1 MIFKTKKYWIGVAV
15 FWIPWLVL
23 CVVCYLFVLQPQTRQ
38 YKTVHADFTAS
49 NDRVSIA
56 RLSSFEDTQKRQQE
70 MLAEL
75 QSRVSEF
82 VVPAEQHDRIV
93 FEISRLAN
101 SFGLADYAGKNRQDI
116 WNTDE
121 DEEVKVQRM
130 WMTITFKAPFQQF
143 AAFLNA
149 MERNVPA
156 VFIESAGIERSREN
170 PNQHRAKL
178 LIAFFTQPEKSAD
191 TAVTAAKQKTEEGPL
206 S

>member
-1 MIFKTKKYWIGVAV
+1 M
-15 FWIPWLVL
+15 
-23 CVVCYLFVLQPQTRQ
+23 
-38 YKTVHADFTAS
+38 
-49 NDRVSIA
+49 
-56 RLSSFEDTQKRQQE
+56 
-70 MLAEL
+70 
-75 QSRVSEF
+75 
-82 VVPAEQHDRIV
+82 PAEQHDRIV

-101 SFGLADYAGKNRQDI
+101 SFGLADYAGKNRQDV

-178 LIAFFTQPEKSAD
+178 LIAFFAQPEKSVD
-191 TAVTAAKQKTEEGPL
+191 KAVTAAKQKTEEGPV